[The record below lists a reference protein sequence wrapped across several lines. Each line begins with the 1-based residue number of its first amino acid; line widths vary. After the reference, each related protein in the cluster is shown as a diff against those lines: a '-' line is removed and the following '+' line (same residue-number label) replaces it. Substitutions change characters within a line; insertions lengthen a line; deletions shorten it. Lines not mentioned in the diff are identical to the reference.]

1 MPAGAEVLVVGAGP
15 SGLMAALELA
25 RHGVAARLVER
36 APAPHRQARA
46 TAIQP
51 GTLEILAAAGV
62 AGRFLDASEHL
73 EFARVVDGDLRP
85 LSESALAG
93 TGGHWEVQCSLPQW
107 RTEQILAGRLA
118 ELGGTVEHGVTVVSL
133 EPDGDGVLAGLEYAG
148 GRTGTSRVRWVV
160 GAGGA
165 HSVTRE
171 SLDEELAGQTYP
183 GQALAADVAVSCG
196 LPRDGSALIATAA
209 GYVLLAPLPGQRW
222 ITFVGDLDPAEKA
235 WLSAAG
241 GGPQA
246 AAELVRRALERRTGG
261 AVTVDDIGW
270 AAEFRMHRRLAPHLA
285 GPRRFLLGDAGHLS
299 SPFGGEGLNSGLHD
313 ASNLAW
319 KLSLELRGRARPDL
333 LASYQAER
341 GAAAQHVIE
350 ASDQVH
356 ELAHGAVETA
366 RTGVAAAPLPSDQA
380 AALARARAML
390 DTSYA
395 ASPLTGEFTGPGGS
409 VRPSPA
415 PGERYPDRVELAGP
429 RHHLLAFGLPPGDGL
444 DELGRRWRGLVDVV
458 RADGDPGRA
467 GLRGPGLVLVRPDG
481 YVGFRAAPAGPAA
494 LAALDE
500 HLNRYLIPA

>member
-1 MPAGAEVLVVGAGP
+1 M
-15 SGLMAALELA
+15 
-25 RHGVAARLVER
+25 
-36 APAPHRQARA
+36 
-46 TAIQP
+46 
-51 GTLEILAAAGV
+51 
-62 AGRFLDASEHL
+62 
-73 EFARVVDGDLRP
+73 
-85 LSESALAG
+85 
-93 TGGHWEVQCSLPQW
+93 
-107 RTEQILAGRLA
+107 
-118 ELGGTVEHGVTVVSL
+118 
-133 EPDGDGVLAGLEYAG
+133 
-148 GRTGTSRVRWVV
+148 
-160 GAGGA
+160 
-165 HSVTRE
+165 
-171 SLDEELAGQTYP
+171 
-183 GQALAADVAVSCG
+183 
-196 LPRDGSALIATAA
+196 
-209 GYVLLAPLPGQRW
+209 
-222 ITFVGDLDPAEKA
+222 
-235 WLSAAG
+235 
-241 GGPQA
+241 
-246 AAELVRRALERRTGG
+246 
-261 AVTVDDIGW
+261 TVDDIGW